1 MKGAD
6 PVGFAVREIPDVGK
20 AYGPISFSLLATD
33 PDGVTYIFTA
43 QCFDCPNPA
52 LNIQQTFDQNTTGV
66 SSFLPPQSGTW
77 HFEATGDRRSLRGVS
92 FARTVVS
99 VRRPAALKGL
109 SP

>member
-1 MKGAD
+1 MKGAN
-6 PVGFAVREIPDVGK
+6 PVDFAVREIPENGQ

-43 QCFDCPNPA
+43 QCFDCQNPA

-77 HFEATGDRRSLRGVS
+77 RFGARATDGFSPGVS
-92 FARTVVS
+92 FSRTVVS
-99 VRRPAALKGL
+99 VPPPVR
-109 SP
+109 